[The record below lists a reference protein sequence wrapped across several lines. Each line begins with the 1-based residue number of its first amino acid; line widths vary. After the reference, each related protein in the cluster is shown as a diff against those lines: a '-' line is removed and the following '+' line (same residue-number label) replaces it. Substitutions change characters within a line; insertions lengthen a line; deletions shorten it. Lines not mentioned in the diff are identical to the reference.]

1 MAGLHRSGRVRPD
14 ARTTQI
20 SLKSSLYSRLGA
32 YLLILIHV
40 AQRSHVVETLEF
52 FGVNQIAERN
62 PYGIGEQAQVID

>member
-1 MAGLHRSGRVRPD
+1 MSGDERSRLSDGLPRMA
-14 ARTTQI
+14 QI
-20 SLKSSLYSRLGA
+20 SLELSLYSRLGA